1 MELSIPGDAEQ
12 LALDALNAGFALIP
26 EVSSVPVSTKIKK
39 VSSGETESEFVRV
52 WASNLVQETMVTDAP
67 TLTVEGWANTETRAA
82 RILALAVAVLKE
94 QEGAL
99 FGVSEI
105 GGVGN
110 NPHPDYPSKFRYSAL
125 LEVRVRASFLTI

>member
-1 MELSIPGDAEQ
+1 MELSVQGDVEQ
-12 LALDALNAGFALIP
+12 LALDAIGAGFALIP
-26 EVSSVPVSTKIKK
+26 EVSRVPASTKIKV
-39 VSSGETESEFVRV
+39 VSGVTADEFVRV
-52 WASNLVQETMVTDAP
+52 WASNLFQETLVTDAP

-94 QEGAL
+94 QEGTL
-99 FGVSEI
+99 FGVSQI

-125 LEVRVRASFLTI
+125 LEVRARASFLTT